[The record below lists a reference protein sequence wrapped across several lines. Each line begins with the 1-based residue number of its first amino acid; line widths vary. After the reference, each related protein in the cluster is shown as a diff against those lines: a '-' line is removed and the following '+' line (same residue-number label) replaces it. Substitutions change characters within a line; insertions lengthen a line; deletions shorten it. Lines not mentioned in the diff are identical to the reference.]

1 MPRLLAFVVLAA
13 VAAAVWLFPFG
24 AAKPVAYG
32 DSGEGHANTEA
43 QTHRSRAT
51 ENGASKQLEY
61 ALRSPASLAAPGK
74 ALTGR
79 MTYAT
84 GNACKGDVVAR
95 ATRASTAADDGLA
108 VRAATDP
115 EGQFALDIPAHW
127 IGVRIEAS
135 DARGARGQVDVEW
148 SEHDPKEKSLPDILM
163 SRPVELRLSIETD
176 PGVLQAIPPGSLRGS
191 VTARVEQWPARLF
204 GPGRLAPKLAEAFS
218 LRDGLQQS
226 KIWVVDCAE
235 FDRITWIYAV
245 DTGLPNSCH
254 HQDVPPGVTSVD
266 AVLSLE
272 LGMLLIVTAIDR
284 AGRPVPNLPF
294 FAWSEVEP
302 RRIACLTDDS
312 GHCVRIVRK
321 GDFGRLELPWQ
332 LVPWQEGDGKWQEA
346 NEPWSTGT
354 ARNIEVDADENLKIR
369 VVDEAGQAVERF
381 RLRFC
386 NDSERGDDG
395 RPLEPETADCV
406 HGTLHHFASKRIA
419 RGSTAFIARPGLGEF
434 AIPIHDDLVPRRL
447 PHTLKLG
454 PRRIADVRFDIS
466 LRDDLPEAGF
476 VTMDMSTVEASKTP
490 ASYRVR
496 RPLAGRR
503 AEFTLYDLLPGTYRV
518 VTTAI
523 GQSVGASHPVGDQ
536 LVVLAEGTMS
546 EVLVR

>member
-1 MPRLLAFVVLAA
+1 MPRILAFVVLAA
-13 VAAAVWLFPFG
+13 VAAAVWLLPSG
-24 AAKPVAYG
+24 AARPVAPG
-32 DSGEGHANTEA
+32 DSGEGYANTEA
-43 QTHRSRAT
+43 QNHRSRAT
-51 ENGASKQLEY
+51 ENGASTQLDS
-61 ALRSPASLAAPGK
+61 AQRSPATLAAPGK

-79 MTYAT
+79 MTYVT

-95 ATRASTAADDGLA
+95 AAPASTAADDGPA
-108 VRAATDP
+108 VRAATDA
-115 EGQFALDIPAHW
+115 EGQFTLEIPAHW
-127 IGVRIEAS
+127 RRVCIEAR

-148 SEHDPKEKSLPDILM
+148 SEHDSKKQPIPDILM

-204 GPGRLAPKLAEAFS
+204 GPGRVAPKLSEAFS

-226 KIWVVDCAE
+226 KTWVVDCAE

-284 AGRPVPNLPF
+284 AGRPVPDLPF
-294 FAWSEVEP
+294 FAWSDVEP

-332 LVPWQEGDGKWQEA
+332 LVPWQSGDGKWQEA

-354 ARNIEVDADENLKIR
+354 ARNIEVDANEILKIR

-395 RPLEPETADCV
+395 RPLEPETSEYV
-406 HGTLHHFASKRIA
+406 HGTLQYFASKRIA

-434 AIPIHDDLVPRRL
+434 AVPIDEDLVPRRL
-447 PHTLKLG
+447 PHTLKMG

-466 LRDDLPEAGF
+466 LRNDLPEAGF
-476 VTMDMSTVEASKTP
+476 VTVDMRTVEASKTP
-490 ASYRVR
+490 AAYSVR
-496 RPLAGRR
+496 RTFAGRR
-503 AEFTLYDLLPGTYRV
+503 AEFTLHDLLPGTYRV

-523 GQSVGASHPVGDQ
+523 GQSVGASHPVGDL
-536 LVVLAEGTMS
+536 LVVLAEGAVS